1 MNAIF
6 NLYLNLSIRFRIALL
21 CTCYSLCI
29 IATGVIASYS
39 SHTIALASMSAFIV
53 AGMLFGYINIRT
65 ISTSIQRTIGYLKS
79 MAGGDLSQAI
89 EIRRNN
95 EISAT
100 LRAIKELQGSM
111 NTIITGIKSTSSQM
125 AAESGNLY
133 NLSNDIAEHT
143 VEAASQSTSVSVAID
158 QLASTSVEISDS
170 CNSMSNMANKTSGLV
185 QNGEIVVGGMART
198 MEQIETMMVDATG
211 AVRALGTNSEHIDE
225 ILSTISDIADQ
236 TNLLALNAA
245 IEAARAGEQGRG
257 FAVVADEVRSLAE
270 RTSKATQ
277 EIQKIITTLQNDVHK
292 VISVMEHS
300 GETVRN
306 GGNEVQ
312 YSCEAIASI
321 RREIELLHNH
331 VSQVATAATEQSA
344 TTSDITRNMH
354 LISNVL
360 QEAADGAEQ
369 TKESAQGFAFSSD
382 SLQQMVNQFI
392 VK

>member
-1 MNAIF
+1 MKTIWNF
-6 NLYLNLSIRFRIALL
+6 YLNFSIRFRIALL
-21 CTCYSLCI
+21 CTCYSFCI
-29 IATGVIASYS
+29 IATGVIASYAS
-39 SHTIALASMSAFIV
+39 RMIALASMSIFIM

-65 ISTSIQRTIGYLKS
+65 ISTSIQRTIGYLKA

-170 CNSMSNMANKTSGLV
+170 CNSMSTMANKTSGLV

-312 YSCEAIASI
+312 NSCEAIASI
-321 RREIELLHNH
+321 RREIELLHEH
-331 VSQVATAATEQSA
+331 VSQVATAATEQST

-360 QEAADGAEQ
+360 QEAAAGAEQ